1 MIVVRRTAGLV
12 LLALAMAGCANS
24 RTAQVDSTSTS
35 GPTPE
40 TIPATVA
47 AFDSTTVAPTSKGV
61 IVSAPQDNEPLRL
74 VARIEEVLPHDAGA
88 FTQGLVL
95 RDGLFYESTG
105 LYGQS
110 TVRIVDPATGQV
122 LSSVVL
128 GEEYFGEGLEV
139 VDDRIVQLT
148 WREETAFI
156 WDKNTLEPLGTYNYE
171 GEGWGLC
178 ARDGQFY
185 MSDGTPRLTVR
196 DLESFEVIDTIDVR
210 FEGEPVEFLNEL
222 ECTESAIYANVWQST
237 TIVVI
242 DPGTGF
248 VVASIDATA
257 LQVLARSGA
266 DIDVLNGIAY
276 DAATDTFYLTG
287 KLWPQMFVVEFVRGG

>member
-1 MIVVRRTAGLV
+1 MIIVRRTAGLV
-12 LLALAMAGCANS
+12 LLALALAGCANS
-24 RTAQVDSTSTS
+24 GTAQVDSTSTS

-40 TIPATVA
+40 TVPATA
-47 AFDSTTVAPTSKGV
+47 AEFDSTIVAPTSKEV
-61 IVSAPQDNEPLRL
+61 IVSAAQDNGPARL
-74 VARIEEVLPHDAGA
+74 VARIEEVLPHDPDA

-122 LSSVVL
+122 LSSVML

-148 WREETAFI
+148 WREETAFV
-156 WDKNTLEPLGTYNYE
+156 WDKKTLEPLGTYDYE

-178 ARDGQFY
+178 ARDGQFF
-185 MSDGTPRLTVR
+185 MSDGTSRLTVR

-222 ECTESAIYANVWQST
+222 ECTESAIYANVWQSN

-257 LQVLARSGA
+257 LPALARSGG

-276 DAATDTFYLTG
+276 DGPTDNFYLTG